1 MECAVLFSGGKDS
14 TYALYLAMKK
24 YEVKCLLALV
34 SENPESYMFHVPNIK
49 FTKMQAKSLE
59 LPLLMEKTEGKKEE
73 ELKDLRNLI
82 IIAKKKYKI
91 EVIAAGALASKYQKE
106 RIQAVCADL
115 GLELFAPLWG
125 VNAEDY
131 MNEIIK
137 NRFKAVITAVS
148 AEGLD
153 RSFLGNVIDNDVLNK
168 LKGISKKT
176 GINITGE
183 GGEYES
189 FVLDGPI
196 FKKKLVVKDFEIKM
210 ERENTGVYKIKE
222 IKLLPKSLP
231 KS

>member
-1 MECAVLFSGGKDS
+1 MKLKCAVLFSGGKDS
-14 TYALYLAMKK
+14 TYALYLAMKQ

-82 IIAKKKYKI
+82 VIAKKRYKI

-106 RIQAVCADL
+106 RIEAICADL

-125 VNAEDY
+125 VDANDY

-168 LKGISKKT
+168 LKEISKKT
-176 GINITGE
+176 GMNLAGE

-189 FVLDGPI
+189 FVIDGPI
-196 FKKKLVVKDFEIKM
+196 FKKRLVIDDAEINMEKDNVGVYNIKKIKLVE
-210 ERENTGVYKIKE
+210 
-222 IKLLPKSLP
+222 KS
-231 KS
+231 